1 MNKAIITTGVLFGV
15 VNLLIGLI
23 VTAYGSANIAVTT
36 VVIALTTVLLLA
48 VNGRLRLR
56 AGYKVSLSLIIP
68 VIGAIQYFMGLFMPD
83 RFSDNWVLI
92 ALIITEAVEAFLLIA
107 ANSVSNKVR

>member
-1 MNKAIITTGVLFGV
+1 MNKAIIATGVLFGV

-36 VVIALTTVLLLA
+36 AVIALTTVLLWA
-48 VNGRLRLR
+48 VNSRMRLS
-56 AGYKVSLSLIIP
+56 AGYRVSLGLTVP
-68 VIGAIQYFMGLFMPD
+68 VIGAVQYFMGLFMPD

-92 ALIITEAVEAFLLIA
+92 ALIITVAFEAVLLIA
-107 ANSVSNKVR
+107 ANSVSNKHR